1 MINWKILVEKA
12 IGKSAVLVIYP
23 TNWDSRDAQQLT
35 WNVRAL
41 LLFLG
46 HKTIF
51 VMSFTV
57 MAMVLARQIWLTFML
72 FLSDKLHRLNI
83 LLSFLRRIHTAMKCS
98 FCCPKW
104 QNFTAGYNFD
114 LSVQQFLS
122 VSATP
127 KTAKLQFLMVATICF
142 IDFWTRANPAKL
154 ECIFLKKCAVVKLC
168 LGILLASLQD
178 VV

>member
-1 MINWKILVEKA
+1 MINWKILLAKA
-12 IGKSAVLVIYP
+12 IRKSAVLVIYP

-72 FLSDKLHRLNI
+72 FHSDKLHRLNI
-83 LLSFLRRIHTAMKCS
+83 PLGFLRRIHTAMKCS
-98 FCCPKW
+98 FSCLSGKTLLQAIISICRCNNFCQSRLLPKPPNYSFW
-104 QNFTAGYNFD
+104 WLQQYALLIFELELTLQSWSAFFWKN
-114 LSVQQFLS
+114 VQ
-122 VSATP
+122 
-127 KTAKLQFLMVATICF
+127 
-142 IDFWTRANPAKL
+142 W
-154 ECIFLKKCAVVKLC
+154 
-168 LGILLASLQD
+168 
-178 VV
+178 